1 MSRKIA
7 AAIGSVLLLS
17 GGWLSLSGLM
27 LPVALVPLLWISS
40 TYDAS
45 RRSWWRMLG
54 WAALA
59 FALWNI
65 ATIWWIWNA
74 TPVGPV
80 AATLASTTLNLV
92 AFMLY
97 HSVSKKGPKALA
109 YTVLVAAWL
118 ATEYWYTVGEFS
130 WPWLILGN
138 GFSHDVW
145 AVQWYEYTGVFG
157 GSLWVLLWKRPR

>member
-17 GGWLSLSGLM
+17 GGWLSLSGLT

-65 ATIWWIWNA
+65 ATIW
-74 TPVGPV
+74 
-80 AATLASTTLNLV
+80 
-92 AFMLY
+92 
-97 HSVSKKGPKALA
+97 
-109 YTVLVAAWL
+109 
-118 ATEYWYTVGEFS
+118 
-130 WPWLILGN
+130 
-138 GFSHDVW
+138 
-145 AVQWYEYTGVFG
+145 
-157 GSLWVLLWKRPR
+157 